1 MNKAAHITSITSNII
16 PSYLFVSI
24 DSIQH
29 LPAHITYPVDINLR
43 RSADNVELERN
54 VDITVNQ
61 HHTACTNNNHDHYVQ
76 YTTTSPDNKK
86 ILRPNA
92 IISILRQHTT
102 FNDIPLTLDLTFDT
116 TSNVQQ
122 SALQILHTV
131 RNYYSIDSTLP
142 TSNVLKIIHEATI
155 FADKNYGIEA
165 AVQWGNGYTFPPS
178 MLRESVIL
186 FKLSGYNLPSMVT
199 TRLRHLSHCRLSP
212 DRVNSL
218 STNNPERRLLFDLS
232 KGMRVSIPDSFKPNG
247 NSVLTP
253 LRSTYVTVH
262 TAVNK
267 LMGDL
272 IIKGL
277 AFLLPK
283 SLAIRHIPNLH
294 FAKAHWAPKSGKPS
308 GRAIGDLTFMDGTPL
323 NTDSAKAHTENFYG
337 LIHHPQINDMVRMII
352 TFYDISRAKN
362 LHVKWSDLRL

>member
-1 MNKAAHITSITSNII
+1 MSEII
-16 PSYLFVSI
+16 
-24 DSIQH
+24 
-29 LPAHITYPVDINLR
+29 
-43 RSADNVELERN
+43 NVIPFL
-54 VDITVNQ
+54 T
-61 HHTACTNNNHDHYVQ
+61 
-76 YTTTSPDNKK
+76 
-86 ILRPNA
+86 
-92 IISILRQHTT
+92 
-102 FNDIPLTLDLTFDT
+102 PLTNTTPTTLVSPSTFDLSFVT
-116 TSNVQQ
+116 TDNVQQ

-131 RNYYSIDSTLP
+131 QIYYSVDSTLP
-142 TSNVLKIIHEATI
+142 TSKVLETIHEATI

-165 AVQWGNGYTFPPS
+165 AVQWGDGYTFPSS
-178 MLRESVIL
+178 MLRESVRL
-186 FKLSGYNLPSMVT
+186 FKLSGYNLLLMVT
-199 TRLRHLSHCRLSP
+199 IRLQQLSHFRLST

-218 STNNPERRLLFDLS
+218 SANNPERLLLLDLS

-247 NSVLTP
+247 KSVLTP

-337 LIHHPQINDMVRMII
+337 LIHHPQIKDMVRMII
-352 TFYDISRAKN
+352 TFYNAARAIN